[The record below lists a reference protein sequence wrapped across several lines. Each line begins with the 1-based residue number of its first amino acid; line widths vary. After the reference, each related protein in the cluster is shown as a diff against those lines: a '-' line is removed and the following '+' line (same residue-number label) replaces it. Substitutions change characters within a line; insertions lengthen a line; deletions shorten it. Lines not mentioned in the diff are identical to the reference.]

1 MILLE
6 ENKPRDLYFI
16 KRLLKYMIIR
26 KKILL
31 LVFLFVILNLLLS
44 FLIPYLISDI
54 IDHYLLESKINS
66 FFLTA
71 GLYFILSFFGAHI
84 LTYFSQL
91 LLVNIGEEGLYNI
104 RADVFKKIQELDI
117 NFFHTTP
124 KGEILS
130 RMTNDLESMHA
141 ILSGQIIFT
150 IYSIL
155 LLLGFLIIMFFIS
168 PVLMIFSTIIF
179 PLYLL
184 TMFLNKKY
192 IRPFRNK
199 VQESTGK
206 LSSVMTENIKGIKVS
221 NSFARNKEN
230 QNEFQEVNSNLSES
244 FIEYGK
250 FEALINPL
258 SDNFSPLTKIVI
270 LILGSYVIFTSESS
284 ILTAGILLL
293 YLLYIDR
300 FIYPIWVISNIYNQ
314 IQMTFASFERIITI
328 LDHPIAVRESEHAVP
343 LQISEGLIE
352 MKKVCFTYDE
362 NDKPILHD
370 FNLTINPN
378 TTVAIVGETGAGKTT
393 IMNLIARLYDIQGGE
408 ILIDHQDIRDVTLAS
423 LKKNLRIVLQDPVLF
438 CESIRYNLTYGFE
451 VSDEEI
457 QSILTL
463 LGIDFVL
470 NLPNGLDTVVG
481 ERGGKL
487 SLGQKQ
493 LLSFARAIIP
503 NPKILLLD
511 EATSSIDPQAE
522 LKIQKAMAKMT
533 KNRTC
538 LIIAHRLSTVHQ
550 ADMIFVIGNGK
561 IIERGTFN
569 QLLEQK
575 GHFHELWQFYS

>member
-1 MILLE
+1 
-6 ENKPRDLYFI
+6 
-16 KRLLKYMIIR
+16 
-26 KKILL
+26 
-31 LVFLFVILNLLLS
+31 V
-44 FLIPYLISDI
+44 
-54 IDHYLLESKINS
+54 
-66 FFLTA
+66 

-104 RADVFKKIQELDI
+104 RNDVFKKIQELDI
-117 NFFHTTP
+117 DFFHKTP

-130 RMTNDLESMHA
+130 RMTNDLESMHT
-141 ILSGQIIFT
+141 ILSGQIIFA
-150 IYSIL
+150 IYSIF
-155 LLLGFLIIMFFIS
+155 LLLGFLIIMFSIS
-168 PVLMIFSTIIF
+168 PVLMLFSTIIF

-184 TMFLNKKY
+184 TMFLNKIY
-192 IRPFRNK
+192 IRPLKNK
-199 VQESTGK
+199 VQESTGR

-230 QNEFQEVNSNLSES
+230 QKEFQEVNRKLSES
-244 FIEYGK
+244 FIKYGRY
-250 FEALINPL
+250 EAIISPL
-258 SDNFSPLTKIVI
+258 SNNFSPLTKIII

-284 ILTAGILLL
+284 ILTVGILLL
-293 YLLYIDR
+293 YLLYLDR
-300 FIYPIWVISNIYNQ
+300 FIYPIWVITNIYSQ

-328 LDHPIAVRESEHAVP
+328 IDHPIAVRDTEHAVP
-343 LQISEGLIE
+343 LQISEGKIE
-352 MKKVCFTYDE
+352 LKKVRFAYDE
-362 NDKPILHD
+362 NSIPILHN

-393 IMNLIARLYDIQGGE
+393 IMNLITRLYDIQGGE
-408 ILIDHQDIRDVTLAS
+408 ILIDLQDIKNVTLAS
-423 LKKNLRIVLQDPVLF
+423 LRKNLGIVLQDPILLS
-438 CESIRYNLTYGFE
+438 ESIRYNLTYGFE
-451 VSDEEI
+451 VSDEEL

-463 LGIDFVL
+463 LGIDFVS
-470 NLPNGLDTVVG
+470 NLLNGLDTVVG

-522 LKIQKAMAKMT
+522 LKIQKAMTKMI

-538 LIIAHRLSTVHQ
+538 LIIAHRLSTIRQ
-550 ADMIFVIGNGK
+550 ADEIIVVGKGK

-569 QLLEQK
+569 QLLKQK
-575 GHFHELWQFYS
+575 GYFHELWQFYS